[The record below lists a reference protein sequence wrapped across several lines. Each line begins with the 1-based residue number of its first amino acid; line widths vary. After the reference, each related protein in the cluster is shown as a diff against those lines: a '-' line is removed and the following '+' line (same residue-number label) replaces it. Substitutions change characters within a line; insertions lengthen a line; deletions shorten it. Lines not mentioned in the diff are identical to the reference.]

1 MQLCSVRGGAANG
14 CKEVLCKPG
23 TQTPFAQQACCK
35 KILVPPVRAN
45 GADRVST
52 SNPLEK
58 LRSTRDIN
66 ERCALIQQLDSGWR
80 QAHEE
85 YVPTATEE
93 CVIKELGLW
102 KQTVMYLAI
111 QTELPSLDAETQVRP
126 AIKCLKQANLEPQD
140 IWLLLSKRMHLFRN
154 PVQLQRWLD
163 FLAVLN
169 LGTRELLNFFMRAP
183 EELITAY
190 TIHSASQVVKFLK
203 EGLGIKPEH
212 LAQRVL
218 CIAPAVLMRSV
229 DSDIKPTISL
239 LTNLG
244 VEISD
249 IQGLICMWPGLLLA
263 DADTQL
269 QPWVQYMQ
277 AELGCSAVQVGEI
290 INASPHLLGTSAS
303 SIYNS
308 KVQALHMVGIT
319 KEDLRSITSRA
330 TMWLK
335 ASSNVQELLD
345 FLIHRAGFSK
355 EQVRG
360 LVLAAPGVLGLKLMD
375 LERKWQW
382 YEQVGATRQD
392 VLDCPQALEA
402 GLVST
407 LGPRHGFL
415 DSIHKK
421 RRIQQQQ
428 RAEEGLQGNQA
439 EQLDSIPTLEERQG
453 SIRVQLPVLVQ
464 PAEDGPWCA
473 QMNVALGDYKDHRA
487 RFEEEY
493 LKSMTRS
500 SAMEFQDELKR
511 LGVYE
516 GE

>member
-1 MQLCSVRGGAANG
+1 
-14 CKEVLCKPG
+14 
-23 TQTPFAQQACCK
+23 
-35 KILVPPVRAN
+35 
-45 GADRVST
+45 
-52 SNPLEK
+52 
-58 LRSTRDIN
+58 
-66 ERCALIQQLDSGWR
+66 
-80 QAHEE
+80 
-85 YVPTATEE
+85 
-93 CVIKELGLW
+93 VIKELGLW
-102 KQTVMYLAI
+102 KQTVMYVAI
-111 QTELPSLDAETQVRP
+111 QTELTSLDAETQVRP

-140 IWLLLSKRMHLFRN
+140 IWLLLSKQMHLFRN

-190 TIHSASQVVKFLK
+190 TIHSASQVVRFLK
-203 EGLGIKPEH
+203 EGLGIKPEL

-218 CIAPAVLMRSV
+218 CITPAVLMRSV
-229 DSDIKPTISL
+229 DNDIKPTINL
-239 LTNLG
+239 LTALG
-244 VEISD
+244 VEVSD
-249 IQGLICMWPGLLLA
+249 IQGLVCMWPGILMA
-263 DADTQL
+263 NADTQL
-269 QPWVQYMQ
+269 QPWLQYMQ
-277 AELGCSAVQVGEI
+277 TELGCSAVQVGEI

-303 SIYNS
+303 SIYGS
-308 KVQALHMVGIT
+308 KIQALQMFGIT
-319 KEDLRSITSRA
+319 KEDLHSITSRE

-345 FLIHRAGFSK
+345 FLVQRAGFSK
-355 EQVRG
+355 EEVRG
-360 LVLAAPGVLGLKLMD
+360 LVLAAPGLLSLKLMD

-382 YEQVGATRQD
+382 CEQVGASRQD
-392 VLDCPQALEA
+392 VLDCPKALEA

-415 DSIHKK
+415 DSIHMK
-421 RRIQQQQ
+421 RQSQQQQ
-428 RAEEGLQGNQA
+428 SEEGVQGSQA
-439 EQLDSIPTLEERQG
+439 EQLSSIPTVEESQG
-453 SIRVQLPVLVQ
+453 SSRVQLPLLVQ

-473 QMNVALGDYKDHRA
+473 QMSVALGDYQEFRA

-511 LGVYE
+511 LGIYE